1 MTRKKKIVITIVSA
15 LVAVL
20 VLGAVAFTIYRNV
33 QIERLRVFIVD
44 SLLELDGKSYSLSDR
59 KDMYDTIDVRAVYQF
74 DAKSYTNF
82 LLKNKAQVRDVNAYE
97 ELIKQLNSDNY
108 TPSYTVIFH
117 SNNAKFNNGS
127 SSQEGYYKCEL
138 EVYDGEWTVLY
149 SNGPY
154 INVSECTP
162 TEFVR
167 RIL

>member
-1 MTRKKKIVITIVSA
+1 MTRKKKIVIAIVSA

-20 VLGAVAFTIYRNV
+20 VLGTVAFTIYRNV

-44 SLLELDGKSYSLSDR
+44 SLLELDGKPYSLSDR

-108 TPSYTVIFH
+108 TPTYTVILH
-117 SNNAKFNNGS
+117 SGEISLSNGS

-138 EVYDGEWTVLY
+138 EIYNGKWIVLP
-149 SNGPY
+149 NGPY
-154 INVSECTP
+154 INASECTP